1 MTSNDAYLGNPNLKK
16 TNTAIEFT
24 EEQIKEFQ
32 KCQKDPLYFIKNYV
46 TIVSLDEGL
55 IPFKTYKF
63 QDKMIDTMH
72 NNRFSIYKLPK
83 VFDVADKVFARR
95 KLIFDTVEQN
105 ILSEVYALTKRYRN
119 EQ

>member
-46 TIVSLDEGL
+46 TIV
-55 IPFKTYKF
+55 
-63 QDKMIDTMH
+63 
-72 NNRFSIYKLPK
+72 
-83 VFDVADKVFARR
+83 
-95 KLIFDTVEQN
+95 
-105 ILSEVYALTKRYRN
+105 
-119 EQ
+119 